1 MDIVTLRDYCIAKPQ
16 VEESFPFNET
26 TLVFK
31 VAGKMFLLADIESQP
46 LSFNVK
52 CDPAKA
58 IELREKYS
66 AVTGAYH
73 MNKQHWNSIKCDGT
87 VPAKT
92 LLKWIDDSYELIVN
106 SLPKKTR
113 SQLGI

>member
-1 MDIVTLRDYCIAKPQ
+1 MDIVTLREYCISKKM

-31 VAGKMFLLADIESQP
+31 VAGKLFLLVDIESKP

-58 IELREKYS
+58 IELREKHS
-66 AVTGAYH
+66 CVTGAYH
-73 MNKQHWNSIKCDGT
+73 MNKVHWNSVACDGS
-87 VPAKT
+87 VGAKT
-92 LLKWIDDSYELIVN
+92 LLQWIDDSYNLVV
-106 SLPKKTR
+106 SGLPKKT
-113 SQLGI
+113 QLLFK